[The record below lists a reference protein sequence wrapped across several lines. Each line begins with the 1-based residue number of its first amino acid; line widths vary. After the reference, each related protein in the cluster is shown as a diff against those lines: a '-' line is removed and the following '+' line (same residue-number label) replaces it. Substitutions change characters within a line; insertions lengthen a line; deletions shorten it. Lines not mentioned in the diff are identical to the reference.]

1 MQLWRIRENVR
12 NTKKNSRASR
22 ELKNTACLQSC
33 KSSKE
38 GWRMK
43 AKPKK
48 ILYFDTDKKDYMVE
62 MDNHWYY
69 LVRLNAR
76 EISVFRQPYSYL
88 NHQPYIIVPQK
99 TSDIPLEIRRAIAEG
114 LKTFPWRYAIGNDKL
129 YYPPDGFKEDMEN
142 YYWKVHEERLKKN
155 PGVPFNLDE

>member
-1 MQLWRIRENVR
+1 
-12 NTKKNSRASR
+12 
-22 ELKNTACLQSC
+22 
-33 KSSKE
+33 
-38 GWRMK
+38 MK

-88 NHQPYIIVPQK
+88 NHITYVIVPKK
-99 TSDIPLEIRRAIAEG
+99 TTDIPLKKRKAIAEG